1 MLKRHLIQHKTKGLS
16 ELEWQAMRKS
26 FAQKGMTGGSD
37 SGTLLGWNKWSSP
50 ISMYYKAL
58 GLANIPNKMNMDMM
72 MGRCQESNIAD
83 QWTYYDPNDE
93 VFIENVIQNRRVRK
107 YKEIKAIIENP
118 AFPTLFAN
126 IDGLITKIPE
136 RKGKGILEIKKI
148 NGITIDSYQD
158 GLPPQYLAQ
167 VQHYMLVTE
176 LPYAQLC
183 MRVDGRQLVVKTI
196 DQEIS
201 IQQAILTESMIFQ
214 DRVKSAL
221 DDILSTGTDDYDTML
236 MIASKYEP
244 PADASEDFNAFISD
258 KHKARENENQITCGL
273 EEQILAENYLA
284 AQAKIKEAESDK
296 LLYGNKLKQIMEKES
311 ASIMNL
317 PDGKITWRK
326 QFNIKLN
333 K

>member
-1 MLKRHLIQHKTKGLS
+1 MLKKHLIQHKTKGLS

-26 FAQKGMTGGSD
+26 FAQRGMTGGSD
-37 SGTLLGWNKWSSP
+37 AGILLGWSRWSSP

-58 GLANIPNKMNMDMM
+58 GLSNIPSKMNIEMAH
-72 MGRCQESNIAD
+72 GKQQESSIAD
-83 QWTYYDPNDE
+83 AWTYYDPSDE
-93 VFIENVIQNRRVRK
+93 VFIDNIIHNRRVRK
-107 YKEIKAIIENP
+107 FKLIKAIIENP
-118 AFPTLFAN
+118 IFPTLFAN

-196 DQEIS
+196 DQDIT
-201 IQQAILTESMIFQ
+201 IQQAIITESMVFQ
-214 DRVKSAL
+214 DRVKSAM

-244 PADASEDFNAFISD
+244 PADASEDFNSFLSE
-258 KHKARENENQITCGL
+258 KHKLRQEEITIQGDSYCQTTAEEFKSL
-273 EEQILAENYLA
+273 SEQIKTLET
-284 AQAKIKEAESDK
+284 DK
-296 LLYGNKLKQIMEKES
+296 QLRMNILKQIMEKEG
-311 ASIMNL
+311 ASVMQL
-317 PDGKITWRK
+317 PAGKITWRK
-326 QFNIKLN
+326 NFSIKLD
-333 K
+333 